1 MIVTAPN
8 VCLEILFM
16 YLGIFNGAKRCG
28 GVRCEA
34 MRCGAMRSGAENTE
48 RSDDDLEEERGE
60 HQRDPKVFTIQQTC
74 HYLRPF

>member
-8 VCLEILFM
+8 VCLVILCM

-34 MRCGAMRSGAENTE
+34 MRCGAANTK
-48 RSDDDLEEERGE
+48 RSDDDEEERGK